1 MKSCEEFVAPE
12 SDYFVYA
19 PSRLAQTMFL
29 YPPQCGLFLTSRDI
43 RYEEIRLT
51 VFC

>member
-19 PSRLAQTMFL
+19 PEADWHRLCSCIRSNVVFFL
-29 YPPQCGLFLTSRDI
+29 DEPDI
-43 RYEEIRLT
+43 RY
-51 VFC
+51 

>member
-19 PSRLAQTMFL
+19 QADWHRLCSCIRCNVVF
-29 YPPQCGLFLTSRDI
+29 FLTSRDI